1 MCVHFQILAV
11 HQQGIKQITRITD
24 MLINITVEYSIS
36 LEIPVPSQGPYV
48 FTVFRLLT
56 DFVCLYNYEF

>member
-1 MCVHFQILAV
+1 MCVHIQILAV

-36 LEIPVPSQGPYV
+36 LEIPVPSQGPYGFHSFPIV
-48 FTVFRLLT
+48 
-56 DFVCLYNYEF
+56 D